1 MDVTCERCSTEYE
14 FDDALVSE
22 TGTSVR
28 CTQCGHRF
36 KVKKQSVGAGAPD
49 VWIVRT
55 VGGDAME
62 FRALRDLKAAISMGR
77 VGRDDVLS
85 RGAGRSRRLA
95 SIAEL
100 EPFFVV
106 NGQANRTNIGLGAIE
121 AKSASRPRAPT
132 PAGLGPVSS
141 SPPDA
146 VTMVTDHSVA
156 MAMPR
161 RDGRPSNPV
170 NVPPPSTAFPLDAGS
185 VMFAED
191 EVTERRQSTKELASL
206 ITAAADKA
214 PVSVEPAT
222 LMERERFPSEGRSKT
237 IVGGAA
243 APSAPTPAVTPK
255 TPRKNSPAPDLG
267 KSTKSSGSPF
277 GSGSHYVN
285 EARARGF
292 LPSTEEDPESVT
304 KTIAV
309 GTPRDADAAVAVAL
323 PPPPAAPT
331 ALKYGSAEVELPG
344 FESSDER
351 PADAVGDD
359 AQTRPAS
366 NAWVPPAPTAP
377 RLPPPA
383 PPPPATPPPPP
394 AALPVV
400 TPPPPPAVT
409 PAPAAGVADA
419 SGDSAEEDKPSSED
433 PDRPAESSG
442 SGPSKIP
449 KARKSG
455 RGRSTKPRVSL
466 MTPTP
471 GESRYS
477 MMHDEVVDVQPSE
490 RQTSLLSSR
499 RSSGSMRL
507 IVGLLIGGIV
517 VFFGVL
523 VVQRY
528 VKNKTVASTTA
539 DPRVAE
545 MVEAGEKALRDGDID
560 GARERFIEARRMDPK
575 DPRTAKAMAHLSLV
589 AAELPWLELLLLPP
603 NDAGRAAVTRRY
615 NELATTAD
623 QAVNTAELAGGDDP
637 EVVLTRI
644 DALRLL
650 GRVAEARKLVEK
662 VASIASQHETMLVM
676 AALDLSEQ
684 QRPSASVI
692 DRLSQCAAQEGG
704 AARARALLIYALG
717 RSGDFQQARAE
728 LVRLEKLPKTHPLEA
743 ALKRFVERAEKGEDV
758 ALRVD
763 DLPTVAPS
771 TSASASASA
780 EASAATNTLT
790 AAQEA
795 LARNDLTSAERLYEK
810 VLANEPDNVPALMGR
825 ASVAQRQGQAQ
836 LAINYYDKAVK
847 AAPTNAQALASL
859 ADLKWS
865 SGDQEGAKALYR
877 RALDAGLAG
886 SSANRARERL
896 SNATASADPTSTQT
910 TPAPSSEPTTTAPT
924 TTTTTTAPT
933 ATATSTSE
941 IPKWGGDE

>member
-100 EPFFVV
+100 EPFFVP
-106 NGQANRTNIGLGAIE
+106 GPQANRTNIGLGAIE

-132 PAGLGPVSS
+132 PAGLGPMSS

-146 VTMVTDHSVA
+146 ITMVTDHSVA

-161 RDGRPSNPV
+161 RDGRPSVPV
-170 NVPPPSTAFPLDAGS
+170 NVPPPSTSFPLEAGS

-206 ITAAADKA
+206 ITAAAEKA
-214 PVSVEPAT
+214 PISVEPAT

-237 IVGGAA
+237 IVGAAA
-243 APSAPTPAVTPK
+243 APTTPAPATPPK
-255 TPRKNSPAPDLG
+255 TPRKTSPAPDLG
-267 KSTKSSGSPF
+267 KATKSSGSPF

-331 ALKYGSAEVELPG
+331 ALKYGNSDVELPG
-344 FESSDER
+344 FESVDDGRIAHS
-351 PADAVGDD
+351 VGDD

-366 NAWVPPAPTAP
+366 NAWVPPPPAAP
-377 RLPPPA
+377 RMPPPA
-383 PPPPATPPPPP
+383 PPPPLTPAPPP
-394 AALPVV
+394 ALPVV
-400 TPPPPPAVT
+400 TPPPPPAT
-409 PAPAAGVADA
+409 PAPPAATA
-419 SGDSAEEDKPSSED
+419 SASPAENPESEDKPSED
-433 PDRPAESSG
+433 SDRPSVESTGSG
-442 SGPSKIP
+442 SSKIP

-455 RGRSTKPRVSL
+455 RGRGNKPRVSL

-477 MMHDEVVDVQPSE
+477 LMHDEAVDVQPSE

-528 VKNKTVASTTA
+528 VQNKTVASTSA

-545 MVEAGEKALRDGDID
+545 LVEAGEKALRDGDVD
-560 GARERFIEARRMDPK
+560 GARERFVEARRLDPK

-623 QAVNTAELAGGDDP
+623 SAVNAAELAGADDP

-650 GRVAEARKLVEK
+650 GRIAEARKLVEK
-662 VASIASQHETMLVM
+662 VAPIATQHDTMLVM

-692 DRLSQCAAQEGG
+692 DRLTQCAAQEGG
-704 AARARALLIYALG
+704 ASRARALLIYALG

-763 DLPTVAPS
+763 DLPSVAPG
-771 TSASASASA
+771 TSASAVPSADASAS
-780 EASAATNTLT
+780 TNTLT

-795 LARNDLTSAERLYEK
+795 LARNDLNTAERLYEK
-810 VLANEPDNVPALMGR
+810 VLSTEPDNVPALMGR

-896 SNATASADPTSTQT
+896 TNATASTDPTTSVTSTPPTAT
-910 TPAPSSEPTTTAPT
+910 TEPTTTAP
-924 TTTTTTAPT
+924 TTTAPT

-941 IPKWGGDE
+941 IPKWGGDD